1 MNTWKK
7 IFTTRNIAEASIIQG
22 MLEENQIPVQ
32 LMNKQDSSYLNFGDI
47 ELHVPSDLEEA
58 AKALL
63 DKESIN

>member
-1 MNTWKK
+1 MTTWKK
-7 IFTTRNIAEASIIQG
+7 IFMTRNMAEASIIQG

-32 LMNKQDSSYLNFGDI
+32 ILNKQDSSYLNFGDI
-47 ELHVPSDLEEA
+47 ELHVPADLEEA